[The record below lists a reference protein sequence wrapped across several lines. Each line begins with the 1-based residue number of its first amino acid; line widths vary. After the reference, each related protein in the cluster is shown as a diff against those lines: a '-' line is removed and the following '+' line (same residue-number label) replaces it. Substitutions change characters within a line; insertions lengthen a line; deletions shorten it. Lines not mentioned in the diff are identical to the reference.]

1 MWPYLFKEVRSDPL
15 QHLILPAIP
24 RSSTKRNGI
33 REFKNRLE
41 PPIVSSKVSPA
52 IEEEEKGR
60 DDTSRISKGNRN
72 SGAR

>member
-60 DDTSRISKGNRN
+60 AVVSSRISKGNCN
-72 SGAR
+72 NG